1 MHLPKSPFNLTRYVS
16 LSMFV
21 VTILTFVTACEKPT
35 PEQAKSPPAAVSVY
49 KVNTQPIGA
58 YREFVARTVASKEV
72 SLKARVEGEL
82 IARHF
87 DEGAMV
93 KKGQLLLEID
103 PASYQASLDSA
114 KADLASRIAGAASAA
129 KDLKRGREVAGDGYI
144 SQADLDKL
152 ITNES
157 QAKAAVDVADAALK
171 KAKLNLDYTKITAP
185 FSGRIGKV
193 NYSVGNV
200 VGPTSNALAM
210 LTAMDPMYVSFQVEE
225 SEFVSYLQR
234 HKNIQNPEDVP
245 IDVSLR
251 LPNNSDYSQKGK
263 LTYTDTKIES
273 GMGTV
278 EMRAEFSNPDGIIL
292 PGLFVTLVIEGQD
305 KQNLALV
312 PQAAVQESQQGKFVL
327 VVDDNNLVSQ
337 RLVKLGRRM
346 NAMWVVESGLNEN
359 EYVIIEGLQKVRA
372 GVEVKPVEKSV
383 NQSTGVVTDLNG
395 Q

>member
-1 MHLPKSPFNLTRYVS
+1 MNLSNKQLSWTRQLTMCALVG
-16 LSMFV
+16 
-21 VTILTFVTACEKPT
+21 LTFTLITACEKSST
-35 PEQAKSPPAAVSVY
+35 ENTQSPAPAVSVY
-49 KVNTQPIGA
+49 EVQAQPVGA

-72 SLKARVEGEL
+72 NLKARVEGEL
-82 IARHF
+82 IERHF
-87 DEGAMV
+87 DEGSV
-93 KKGQLLLEID
+93 VEKGQLLLVID
-103 PASYQASLDSA
+103 PAAYKASLDSA
-114 KADLASRIAGAASAA
+114 KADLASKLAGAESAA

-152 ITNES
+152 VTNES
-157 QAKAAVDVADAALK
+157 QAKAAVDVAKAALE
-171 KAKLNLDYTKITAP
+171 KAELNLSYTQITAP

-200 VGPTSNALAM
+200 VSPGSNALAT

-225 SEFVSYLQR
+225 SEFISYLQQNKSI
-234 HKNIQNPEDVP
+234 KNPQDVP
-245 IDVSLR
+245 IDISLR
-251 LPNNSDYSQKGK
+251 LPNNSQYSEKGK

-305 KQNLALV
+305 KQSLALV

-327 VVDDNNLVSQ
+327 VVDSDNTVAQ
-337 RLVKLGRRM
+337 RIVKLGRRM
-346 NAMWVVESGLNEN
+346 NAMWVVESGLQADEQ
-359 EYVIIEGLQKVRA
+359 VIIEGLQKVRA
-372 GVEVKPVEKSV
+372 GVKVQPIEKTV
-383 NQSTGVVTDLNG
+383 NHSTGVVTDLSE